1 MQPTLK
7 RAKSIYSVIASPN
20 RLEILRILN
29 TKGPLTYSE
38 LKTLSGFKSKKES
51 GKFAYHLRKLV
62 KQMLITLNRSERRYT
77 ITNLGRLILNFTR
90 QIEEQFAIESGKL
103 YVRTS
108 RHTIEEFNP
117 DKILQS
123 LVREAGMPVELAEKI
138 ASEAEAR
145 LHKFQTMYLTAP
157 LIREFV
163 NALLIEHGY
172 EEYRHKLTRLG
183 MPVYDVTELIN
194 KVSNSNSAIESLIT
208 QTAHSVFSEYLLL
221 TQLSRDVADA
231 HLSGDI
237 HISNIGFWALMPDT
251 LFMDLTPI
259 QLNGISLRNKLLSI
273 PRMPPPKNFEEAISI
288 WILLSKLLADEVSS
302 EITFENFV
310 SYLAKYASEIKEDD
324 LKKEFKKCF
333 LLINGH
339 DKPIISIRLMDKPTN
354 GLKIDESLYYKVL
367 RGIFEAYKDY
377 VEIVPLPKLK
387 LITILT
393 NSSTI
398 PSLSELIAP
407 IINAGGSI
415 ALSTQPEYI
424 HTYSGLRGD
433 IALSHEVSDTIM
445 LHSLSINLPRLAY
458 ESNRDE
464 AYFRAKLA
472 LLIQLVLNAFT
483 TRKRLLNNIMERELL
498 PTLKY
503 STTTYRMSMPFI
515 INMVGLNEAIFN
527 LSGGKISSI
536 DKRGLEEK
544 ILDIA
549 VNMVNDKAE
558 KIGEKAGVSILIDES
573 GMRFVSLDSERYG
586 KAVSGLGIKEYSQSP
601 RFTIAELFDQEVIK
615 ELDLC
620 FKKLDGGFSV
630 SIEVFEELSPENIKE
645 LINKSMNHIAHFKI
659 YRVASI
665 CTNCGKRNLGIVNK
679 CKDCN
684 SASLSKL
691 LL

>member
-273 PRMPPPKNFEEAISI
+273 PRMP
-288 WILLSKLLADEVSS
+288 
-302 EITFENFV
+302 
-310 SYLAKYASEIKEDD
+310 
-324 LKKEFKKCF
+324 
-333 LLINGH
+333 
-339 DKPIISIRLMDKPTN
+339 
-354 GLKIDESLYYKVL
+354 
-367 RGIFEAYKDY
+367 
-377 VEIVPLPKLK
+377 
-387 LITILT
+387 
-393 NSSTI
+393 
-398 PSLSELIAP
+398 
-407 IINAGGSI
+407 
-415 ALSTQPEYI
+415 
-424 HTYSGLRGD
+424 
-433 IALSHEVSDTIM
+433 
-445 LHSLSINLPRLAY
+445 
-458 ESNRDE
+458 
-464 AYFRAKLA
+464 
-472 LLIQLVLNAFT
+472 
-483 TRKRLLNNIMERELL
+483 
-498 PTLKY
+498 
-503 STTTYRMSMPFI
+503 
-515 INMVGLNEAIFN
+515 
-527 LSGGKISSI
+527 
-536 DKRGLEEK
+536 
-544 ILDIA
+544 
-549 VNMVNDKAE
+549 
-558 KIGEKAGVSILIDES
+558 
-573 GMRFVSLDSERYG
+573 
-586 KAVSGLGIKEYSQSP
+586 
-601 RFTIAELFDQEVIK
+601 
-615 ELDLC
+615 
-620 FKKLDGGFSV
+620 
-630 SIEVFEELSPENIKE
+630 
-645 LINKSMNHIAHFKI
+645 
-659 YRVASI
+659 
-665 CTNCGKRNLGIVNK
+665 
-679 CKDCN
+679 
-684 SASLSKL
+684 
-691 LL
+691 